1 MCQAFGT
8 RVVGGLARA
17 LRMTLTPPDTLPEVC
32 PEPIVRLC
40 RLPVLSMH
48 AMLDPIE
55 GRPPR
60 EMAVA
65 FGKFEVEPLLW
76 QLYFEAVD
84 THDGK
89 RAAIREARY
98 GGPPDGL
105 NATELKEHA
114 AEP

>member
-1 MCQAFGT
+1 
-8 RVVGGLARA
+8 
-17 LRMTLTPPDTLPEVC
+17 
-32 PEPIVRLC
+32 
-40 RLPVLSMH
+40 MH

>member
-1 MCQAFGT
+1 M
-8 RVVGGLARA
+8 GGLARA

-40 RLPVLSMH
+40 RLPGLSMH